1 MYLPAGRLAGSN
13 ESPVS
18 PAVEG
23 ARFTPF
29 SRPATRFSPLVK
41 PSCRASFSAA
51 VESTGTVIS
60 SAFKASFLG
69 VLLWMAWCCF
79 RLPCRENIHGG
90 LSPFLPLRYLSGEP
104 TVAVWTLERPL
115 LRVRPHV
122 DLKSAGASKHLD
134 GWVVLADDA
143 NPRMTSWELP

>member
-29 SRPATRFSPLVK
+29 SRPATRFGPLAR
-41 PSCRASFSAA
+41 PSCLGSFSDVDSGTAA
-51 VESTGTVIS
+51 S

-79 RLPCRENIHGG
+79 RLP
-90 LSPFLPLRYLSGEP
+90 F
-104 TVAVWTLERPL
+104 
-115 LRVRPHV
+115 
-122 DLKSAGASKHLD
+122 
-134 GWVVLADDA
+134 VVKPDNEINDHRLYCQI
-143 NPRMTSWELP
+143 

>member
-29 SRPATRFSPLVK
+29 SRPATRFRLPG
-41 PSCRASFSAA
+41 SFSD
-51 VESTGTVIS
+51 VDSGTIVS

-79 RLPCRENIHGG
+79 RLPFVVKPDNEMNDYHLHRKKE
-90 LSPFLPLRYLSGEP
+90 RYLSHSLG
-104 TVAVWTLERPL
+104 T
-115 LRVRPHV
+115 
-122 DLKSAGASKHLD
+122 
-134 GWVVLADDA
+134 
-143 NPRMTSWELP
+143 

>member
-29 SRPATRFSPLVK
+29 SRPATRFRLPG
-41 PSCRASFSAA
+41 SFSD
-51 VESTGTVIS
+51 VDSGTIVS

-90 LSPFLPLRYLSGEP
+90 LSLFLPLRYLSGEP

-122 DLKSAGASKHLD
+122 DLKSAGAAEHL
-134 GWVVLADDA
+134 GAVADDA

>member
-29 SRPATRFSPLVK
+29 SRPATRFRPLVK
-41 PSCRASFSAA
+41 ASCLGSFSPA
-51 VESTGTVIS
+51 VESTSTGTVIS
-60 SAFKASFLG
+60 SAFNASFLG

-90 LSPFLPLRYLSGEP
+90 LSLFLPLRYLSGEP

-122 DLKSAGASKHLD
+122 DLKSASAAKHL
-134 GWVVLADDA
+134 GAVADDA